1 MLVCGDVMWCGVLCA
16 VVMVA
21 LKNNE
26 VRVYKDKYLVNTL
39 HMDVR
44 RLNGREW
51 GSWWAGQLVGG
62 AVGGRGSWWV
72 GQLVGGAARATDHAW
87 QYSR

>member
-51 GSWWAGQLVGG
+51 GS
-62 AVGGRGSWWV
+62 
-72 GQLVGGAARATDHAW
+72 
-87 QYSR
+87 